1 MPRSKYRLRI
11 MGIHKD
17 KRLIRAWRGKCG
29 EEEPSERREDGDVS
43 RGAWRWGAAP
53 TGGAGTGQG
62 QRRGLQ
68 SAWTMA
74 GAVTSS
80 LTGADGGLSEGVG
93 NEAVERRAERDQE
106 AVKGLE
112 EAEHGGQRALLRAR
126 SASVASA
133 EAILTGGDRRQVHQL

>member
-1 MPRSKYRLRI
+1 MS
-11 MGIHKD
+11 
-17 KRLIRAWRGKCG
+17 G
-29 EEEPSERREDGDVS
+29 EREDVDLP

-53 TGGAGTGQG
+53 TGGVGTGQG
-62 QRRGLQ
+62 QRQGLQ
-68 SAWTMA
+68 STWTMA

-112 EAEHGGQRALLRAR
+112 EEAEHGGQRALLWAR